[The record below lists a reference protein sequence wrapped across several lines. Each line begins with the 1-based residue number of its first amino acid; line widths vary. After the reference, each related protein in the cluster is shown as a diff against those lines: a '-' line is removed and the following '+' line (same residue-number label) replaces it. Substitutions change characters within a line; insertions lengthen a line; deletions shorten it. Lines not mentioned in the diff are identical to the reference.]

1 MDTGFISVTVAAVVV
16 LILVILILFYFGGRG
31 CCKCTERTVTGNLGS
46 KSANTKSLR
55 SQRDRSSIH
64 HYYHQPMGT
73 GDYSRVDIGYMQPP
87 KALEYKSSYKLS
99 DYCRSCNSTKSIYH
113 HSHAISNRYERS
125 FSKKCSNLVAPIF
138 VFRTNS
144 STLPTSITEPLLHP
158 SQSNSSRSII
168 PFTNKQLN
176 EAAISDGV
184 RGSTTKPNS
193 NSSKNDSLRYSFRSF
208 KWKPRTFTV
217 RWALLRPPSTL
228 VNVIYCPLTQTV
240 RFQLSSSGQSIL

>member
-55 SQRDRSSIH
+55 SQHSRDRSSIH

-113 HSHAISNRYERS
+113 HSHAISNRYENHLR
-125 FSKKCSNLVAPIF
+125 
-138 VFRTNS
+138 
-144 STLPTSITEPLLHP
+144 
-158 SQSNSSRSII
+158 
-168 PFTNKQLN
+168 
-176 EAAISDGV
+176 
-184 RGSTTKPNS
+184 
-193 NSSKNDSLRYSFRSF
+193 KN
-208 KWKPRTFTV
+208 
-217 RWALLRPPSTL
+217 AL
-228 VNVIYCPLTQTV
+228 
-240 RFQLSSSGQSIL
+240 IL

>member
-1 MDTGFISVTVAAVVV
+1 
-16 LILVILILFYFGGRG
+16 
-31 CCKCTERTVTGNLGS
+31 
-46 KSANTKSLR
+46 
-55 SQRDRSSIH
+55 
-64 HYYHQPMGT
+64 MGT

-113 HSHAISNRYERS
+113 HSHAISNRYEKS
-125 FSKKCSNLVAPIF
+125 FSKKCSNLVTPIF

-184 RGSTTKPNS
+184 RGSTTKPYS

-208 KWKPRTFTV
+208 KWKPRIFTV
-217 RWALLRPPSTL
+217 CWALLRPPSTWWTCL
-228 VNVIYCPLTQTV
+228 LCKTV
-240 RFQLSSSGQSIL
+240 RFQLSKIEDRVFYRWKTVTQIKLKINLAWMMNWFDQTIFYFKSLKLWKWQNVLFYPELISCNRAHWTVRIDRACRTYPRTF